1 MQCRTPT
8 QEYFIN
14 RIYNFMLPFLHLVEI
29 LYTANLETKIIVIT
43 LHSEGDLSNTQMAF
57 HN

>member
-1 MQCRTPT
+1 
-8 QEYFIN
+8 
-14 RIYNFMLPFLHLVEI
+14 MLPFLHLVEI